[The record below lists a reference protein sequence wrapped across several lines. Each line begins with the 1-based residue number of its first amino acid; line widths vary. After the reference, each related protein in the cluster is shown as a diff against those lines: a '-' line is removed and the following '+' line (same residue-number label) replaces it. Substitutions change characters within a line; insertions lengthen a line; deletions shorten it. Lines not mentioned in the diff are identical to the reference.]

1 MEEHTIEYSNKTI
14 NFQLEYKNIKNM
26 NISVKP
32 DQTVYVS
39 APVSATY
46 YRIES
51 FVKEKARWILKQ
63 QSHFK
68 STKKVDDSKKEYVSG
83 ETFKYLGAQY
93 RLKVLESKEK
103 EIVEVD
109 DKYLII
115 HTKKKNDITR
125 KQRLVNEW
133 FRKEAFNR
141 FNEALDEVYPLVEN
155 IVESKPQIEVKKM
168 TKRWGS
174 CLRKKNTILL
184 NLELIKAPMH
194 CIEYVVL
201 HELIHFKY
209 KNHNK
214 AFYDKLTVIMP
225 DWKQRKEIL
234 DEEIVLFV

>member
-14 NFQLEYKNIKNM
+14 NFQLEYKSVKNM

-32 DQTVYVS
+32 DQTVFVS
-39 APVSATY
+39 APVNATY
-46 YRIES
+46 DRVET
-51 FVKEKARWILKQ
+51 FVREKARWILKQ

-68 STKKVDDSKKEYVSG
+68 STKNVDDSKKEYVSG

-93 RLKVLESKEK
+93 RLKVRECKEK
-103 EIVEVD
+103 EFVEVY
-109 DKYLII
+109 DKYIII
-115 HTKKKNDITR
+115 HTKKINDITR
-125 KQRLVNEW
+125 KQRLVSKW
-133 FRKEAFNR
+133 FRVEAFNR
-141 FNEALDEVYPLVEN
+141 FNEALDEMYPLIQN
-155 IVESKPQIEVKKM
+155 IVDSKPQIEVKKM

-174 CLRKKNTILL
+174 CLRKRNTILL
-184 NLELIKAPMH
+184 NLELIKAPVH

-201 HELIHFKY
+201 HELVHFKH

-214 AFYDKLTVIMP
+214 TFYDKLTVLMP

>member
-14 NFQLEYKNIKNM
+14 NFQLEYKSVKNM

-32 DQTVYVS
+32 DQTVFVS
-39 APVSATY
+39 APVNATY
-46 YRIES
+46 DRVET

-68 STKKVDDSKKEYVSG
+68 STKKVEDSKKEYVSG

-93 RLKVLESKEK
+93 RLKVRECKEK
-103 EIVEVD
+103 EFVEVD
-109 DKYLII
+109 DKYIII
-115 HTKKKNDITR
+115 HTKKINDITR
-125 KQRLVNEW
+125 KQRLVSEW
-133 FRKEAFNR
+133 FRVEAFNR
-141 FNEALDEVYPLVEN
+141 FNEALDEMYPLVQN
-155 IVESKPQIEVKKM
+155 IVDSKPQIEVKKM

-214 AFYDKLTVIMP
+214 AFYDKLTVLMP

-234 DEEIVLFV
+234 DEEVVLFI

>member
-1 MEEHTIEYSNKTI
+1 MEEHTIEYSDKTI

-39 APVSATY
+39 APVNATY
-46 YRIES
+46 DRVET

-93 RLKVLESKEK
+93 RLKVRECKEK
-103 EIVEVD
+103 EFVEVD
-109 DKYLII
+109 DKYIII
-115 HTKKKNDITR
+115 HTKKINDITR
-125 KQRLVNEW
+125 KQRLVSEW
-133 FRKEAFNR
+133 FRVEAFNR
-141 FNEALDEVYPLVEN
+141 FNEALDEMYPLVQN
-155 IVESKPQIEVKKM
+155 IVDSKPQIEVKKM

-201 HELIHFKY
+201 HELVHFKH

-214 AFYDKLTVIMP
+214 TFYDKLTVLMP

>member
-1 MEEHTIEYSNKTI
+1 
-14 NFQLEYKNIKNM
+14 M

-32 DQTVYVS
+32 DQTVFVS
-39 APVSATY
+39 APVIATY
-46 YRIES
+46 DRVET

-68 STKKVDDSKKEYVSG
+68 STKKVDDSKKEYVPG

-93 RLKVLESKEK
+93 RLKVLESNE
-103 EIVEVD
+103 EFVEVD

-115 HTKKKNDITR
+115 HTKKIHNITR
-125 KQRLVNEW
+125 KQRLVSEW

-141 FNEALDEVYPLVEN
+141 FNEALDEMYPLVEN
-155 IVESKPQIEVKKM
+155 IVDSKTQIEVKKM

-194 CIEYVVL
+194 CVEYVVL

-214 AFYDKLTVIMP
+214 TFYNKLTVLMP
-225 DWKQRKEIL
+225 DWKQRKDIL